1 MHRQTDR
8 AGIMLSGS
16 KWKVIGGV
24 FIVLAQQAAIERAAA
39 QDSGPDFERLWS
51 KVQLFTGDSDAAVQ
65 SVALTGRFQV
75 DYANVGSD
83 DADYSDL
90 GIRRFRFGVK
100 MGFFDNFTFHAE
112 GEYDPNA
119 GDFDYKRLTD
129 AYLAWSRSD
138 LFELTVGKHSAPFT
152 MDGQT
157 SSKELLTVDR
167 SNLTNNIWFT
177 EEYMPGISAS
187 GEKGNLVYHL
197 GWYSSGS
204 RAGFGKFDGGQFVLA
219 TIGYDFA
226 EKFGAEEALLRVN
239 VVDNEPDPKN
249 DFTRPLEHITSVN
262 FSFDAGRWGVQSDV
276 SAATGY
282 YGQSDLWGVMVMPYF
297 DLMPTVQLVTRYTY
311 LKSDDPNGIRF
322 ARYENQVVSG
332 RGDEYNEIY
341 LGFNY
346 YWYGHKLKLQTAL
359 QYVDMKDSAADVGTY
374 RGWSF
379 TTGLRVSW

>member
-1 MHRQTDR
+1 M
-8 AGIMLSGS
+8 
-16 KWKVIGGV
+16 
-24 FIVLAQQAAIERAAA
+24 
-39 QDSGPDFERLWS
+39 
-51 KVQLFTGDSDAAVQ
+51 
-65 SVALTGRFQV
+65 
-75 DYANVGSD
+75 
-83 DADYSDL
+83 
-90 GIRRFRFGVK
+90 
-100 MGFFDNFTFHAE
+100 
-112 GEYDPNA
+112 
-119 GDFDYKRLTD
+119 
-129 AYLAWSRSD
+129 
-138 LFELTVGKHSAPFT
+138 
-152 MDGQT
+152 
-157 SSKELLTVDR
+157 
-167 SNLTNNIWFT
+167 
-177 EEYMPGISAS
+177 
-187 GEKGNLVYHL
+187 
-197 GWYSSGS
+197 
-204 RAGFGKFDGGQFVLA
+204 
-219 TIGYDFA
+219 
-226 EKFGAEEALLRVN
+226 
-239 VVDNEPDPKN
+239 
-249 DFTRPLEHITSVN
+249 N